1 MENENKKI
9 LLVEDDPNF
18 GSILKDYLIL
28 NDFDVTLA
36 KNGMEGFEKFKK
48 DTFDL
53 CILDVMMPYKDGYTL
68 AKEIREKNKEV
79 PLIFLT
85 AKSMKDDV
93 LKGYKVGADDYLNKP
108 FDSEVLLMKI
118 RAIIQRKSS
127 EVKADATKFEFII
140 GNFHLNS
147 KLRFLTYK
155 DTEPIKLSPKENE
168 LLKMLAVYE
177 NDLMP
182 RELALTKIWRD
193 DNYFTSRSMDVYI
206 AKLRKYLK
214 MDDEV
219 EILNIHGEGFRLV
232 VKNKPA
238 APPAE

>member
-1 MENENKKI
+1 MEQVQKKI

-18 GSILKDYLIL
+18 GTVLKDYLTM
-28 NDFDVTLA
+28 NDYEVTHA
-36 KNGMEGFEKFKK
+36 KNGMEGFEKFKRG
-48 DTFDL
+48 DFDL
-53 CILDVMMPYKDGYTL
+53 CILDVMMPYKDGFTL
-68 AKEIREKNKEV
+68 AKEIREKNEDV
-79 PLIFLT
+79 PIVFLT
-85 AKSMKDDV
+85 AKAMKEDV

-118 RAIIQRKSS
+118 KAIMQRKATDSL
-127 EVKADATKFEFII
+127 ADSKQFEFTI
-140 GNFHLNS
+140 GDFHLNS
-147 KLRFLTYK
+147 KLRFLTFK
-155 DTEPIKLSPKENE
+155 DDQPIKLSPKENE
-168 LLKMLAVYE
+168 LLRLLALHE

-214 MDDEV
+214 VDPNV

-232 VKNKPA
+232 VNKD
-238 APPAE
+238 

>member
-1 MENENKKI
+1 METENKKI

-18 GSILKDYLIL
+18 GTVLKDYLAM
-28 NDFDVTLA
+28 NDYNVTHA

-48 DTFDL
+48 DDYDL
-53 CILDVMMPYKDGYTL
+53 CILDVMMPYKDGFTL
-68 AKEIREKNKEV
+68 AKEIREKNAEV
-79 PLIFLT
+79 PIIFLT
-85 AKSMKDDV
+85 AKALKEDV

-118 RAIIQRKSS
+118 KAIIQRKTSDS
-127 EVKADATKFEFII
+127 VADSKQFEFEV
-140 GNFHLNS
+140 GHFFLNS

-155 DTEPIKLSPKENE
+155 KENPIKLSPKENE
-168 LLKMLAVYE
+168 LLRLLALHK

-206 AKLRKYLK
+206 AKLRKYLSK
-214 MDDEV
+214 EDDV
-219 EILNIHGEGFRLV
+219 EIINIHGEGFRLL
-232 VKNKPA
+232 VKSEVDN
-238 APPAE
+238 

>member
-1 MENENKKI
+1 METENKKI

-28 NDFDVTLA
+28 NEFDVTLA

-48 DTFDL
+48 DTYDL
-53 CILDVMMPYKDGYTL
+53 CILDVMMPYKDGFTL
-68 AKEIREKNKEV
+68 AKEIREKNKDV
-79 PLIFLT
+79 PIIFLT
-85 AKSMKDDV
+85 AKSMKEDV

-118 RAIIQRKSS
+118 KAIIQRKTS
-127 EVKADATKFEFII
+127 ENKTDATKFEFQI

-155 DTEPIKLSPKENE
+155 EEEPIKLSPKENE
-168 LLKMLAVYE
+168 LLKLLAIYE

-214 MDDEV
+214 RDEEV

-232 VKNKPA
+232 VKNKV
-238 APPAE
+238 AE

>member
-1 MENENKKI
+1 MEENLKKI

-18 GSILKDYLIL
+18 GTVLKEYLSINNYE
-28 NDFDVTLA
+28 VVHA

-48 DTFDL
+48 DDFHL
-53 CILDVMMPYKDGYTL
+53 CILDVMMPYKDGFTL
-68 AKEIREKNKEV
+68 AKEIREKNEEV
-79 PLIFLT
+79 PIIFLT
-85 AKSMKDDV
+85 AKTLKEDV

-118 RAIIQRKSS
+118 KAIIQRKSVES
-127 EVKADATKFEFII
+127 VADSKQFEFEI
-140 GNFHLNS
+140 GGFKLNS
-147 KLRFLTYK
+147 KLRFLVFK
-155 DTEPIKLSPKENE
+155 DQDPIKLSPKENE
-168 LLKMLAVYE
+168 LLRLLALHE

-182 RELALTKIWRD
+182 REIALTKIWRD

-214 MDDEV
+214 LDPNV

-232 VKNKPA
+232 IN
-238 APPAE
+238 E

>member
-1 MENENKKI
+1 MNKKI

-18 GSILKDYLIL
+18 GAVLKDYLTI

-48 DTFDL
+48 DTYNL

-68 AKEIREKNKEV
+68 AREIRDKNKEI
-79 PLIFLT
+79 PIIFLT
-85 AKSMKDDV
+85 AKSMKEDV

-118 RAIIQRKSS
+118 RAILQRKAT
-127 EVKADATKFEFII
+127 EVKTDNAKFEFEI
-140 GNFHLNS
+140 GKFHLNS
-147 KLRFLTYK
+147 KLRSLTFPGQ
-155 DTEPIKLSPKENE
+155 EPIKLSPKENE
-168 LLKMLAVYE
+168 LLKMLALHE

-214 MDDEV
+214 QDENV
-219 EILNIHGEGFRLV
+219 EIINIHGEGFRLV
-232 VKNKPA
+232 DKTKV
-238 APPAE
+238 EE

>member
-1 MENENKKI
+1 MEEQNKKI

-18 GSILKDYLIL
+18 GTVLKDYLMM
-28 NDFDVTLA
+28 NDFDVVHA

-48 DTFDL
+48 DDYDL
-53 CILDVMMPYKDGYTL
+53 CILDVMMPYKDGFTL
-68 AKEIREKNKEV
+68 AKEIREKNTDV
-79 PLIFLT
+79 PIVFLT
-85 AKSMKDDV
+85 AKAMKEDV

-118 RAIIQRKSS
+118 KAIMQRKATDS
-127 EVKADATKFEFII
+127 VADSKQFEFVI
-140 GNFHLNS
+140 GRFHLNS
-147 KLRFLTYK
+147 KLRFLSF
-155 DTEPIKLSPKENE
+155 DGGEPEKLSPKENE
-168 LLKMLAVYE
+168 LLRLLALHE

-214 MDDEV
+214 LDPDV

-232 VKNKPA
+232 INK
-238 APPAE
+238 

>member
-1 MENENKKI
+1 MEELNKRI

-18 GSILKDYLIL
+18 GTVLKDYL
-28 NDFDVTLA
+28 NMNNYDVVHA

-48 DTFDL
+48 DDFDL
-53 CILDVMMPYKDGYTL
+53 CILDVMMPYKDGFTL
-68 AKEIREKNKEV
+68 AKEIREKNADV
-79 PLIFLT
+79 PIIFLT
-85 AKSMKDDV
+85 AKAMKDDV

-118 RAIIQRKSS
+118 KAIIQRK
-127 EVKADATKFEFII
+127 ATDTVTDSKQFEFKI
-140 GNFHLNS
+140 GRFDLNS
-147 KLRFLTYK
+147 KLRFLKFDGK
-155 DTEPIKLSPKENE
+155 DPVKLSPKEND
-168 LLKMLAVYE
+168 LLRLLALHE

-214 MDDEV
+214 LDPNV

-232 VKNKPA
+232 INKG
-238 APPAE
+238 

>member
-1 MENENKKI
+1 METAKKI

-18 GSILKDYLIL
+18 GSILRDYLTM
-28 NDFDVTLA
+28 NDFEVTLA

-48 DTFDL
+48 DEYDL
-53 CILDVMMPYKDGYTL
+53 CILDVMMPYKDGFTL

-85 AKSMKDDV
+85 AKTMKEDV

-118 RAIIQRKSS
+118 KAIIQRKAS
-127 EVKADATKFEFII
+127 EVKADTAKFEFEI
-140 GNFHLNS
+140 GKFHLNS
-147 KLRFLTYK
+147 KLRFLTFPGE
-155 DTEPIKLSPKENE
+155 EPVKLSPKENE
-168 LLKMLAVYE
+168 LLKMLALHE

-214 MDDEV
+214 QDENV

-232 VKNKPA
+232 VKK
-238 APPAE
+238 

>member
-1 MENENKKI
+1 MEVKKI

-18 GSILKDYLIL
+18 GSVLKDYLQI
-28 NDFDVTLA
+28 NDYEVTLA

-48 DTFDL
+48 DDFHL

-68 AKEIREKNKEV
+68 AREIREKNQEV
-79 PLIFLT
+79 PIVFLT
-85 AKSMKDDV
+85 AKTMKEDV

-118 RAIIQRKSS
+118 KAIMQRKAS
-127 EVKADATKFEFII
+127 EMKPDSTQFEFII
-140 GNFHLNS
+140 GDFHLNS

-155 DTEPIKLSPKENE
+155 EQDPIKLSPKECE
-168 LLKMLAVYE
+168 LLKMLALHE

-206 AKLRKYLK
+206 AKIRKYLK
-214 MDDEV
+214 LDDNV

-232 VKNKPA
+232 VKK
-238 APPAE
+238 

>member
-1 MENENKKI
+1 MEEHKKRI

-18 GSILKDYLIL
+18 GTVLKDYLMM
-28 NDFDVTLA
+28 NDYEVTHA

-48 DTFDL
+48 DDFDL
-53 CILDVMMPYKDGYTL
+53 CILDVMMPYKDGFTL
-68 AKEIREKNKEV
+68 AKEIREKNTDV
-79 PLIFLT
+79 PIVFLT
-85 AKSMKDDV
+85 AKTMKEDV

-118 RAIIQRKSS
+118 KAIIQRK
-127 EVKADATKFEFII
+127 ATETISDSKQFEFKI
-140 GNFHLNS
+140 GRFDLNS
-147 KLRFLTYK
+147 KLRFLK
-155 DTEPIKLSPKENE
+155 FDGENPVKLSPKENE
-168 LLKMLAVYE
+168 LLRLLALHE

-206 AKLRKYLK
+206 AKLRKYMKL
-214 MDDEV
+214 DPQV

-232 VKNKPA
+232 INI
-238 APPAE
+238 

>member
-1 MENENKKI
+1 MEVRKI

-18 GSILKDYLIL
+18 GAILKDYLII

-48 DTFDL
+48 DNFDL

-68 AKEIREKNKEV
+68 AREIREKNQEV
-79 PLIFLT
+79 PIVFLT
-85 AKSMKDDV
+85 AKTMKEDV

-118 RAIIQRKSS
+118 KAIMQRKAA
-127 EVKADATKFEFII
+127 EVKPDSTIFEFQI
-140 GNFHLNS
+140 GKFHLNS
-147 KLRFLTYK
+147 KLRFLTY
-155 DTEPIKLSPKENE
+155 ENEESIKLSPKECE
-168 LLKMLAVYE
+168 LLKLLALHE

-206 AKLRKYLK
+206 AKIRKYLK
-214 MDDEV
+214 RDENV

-232 VKNKPA
+232 IKK
-238 APPAE
+238 

>member
-1 MENENKKI
+1 METPNNKI
-9 LLVEDDPNF
+9 LLVEDDQNF
-18 GSILKDYLIL
+18 GAILKDYLML
-28 NDFDVTLA
+28 NDFEVTLA

-79 PLIFLT
+79 PIIFLT
-85 AKSMKDDV
+85 AKSMKEDV

-118 RAIIQRKSS
+118 KAIILRKAND
-127 EVKADATKFEFII
+127 VKTDHVKFEFQI

-147 KLRFLTYK
+147 KLRFLTFK
-155 DTEPIKLSPKENE
+155 NDEPTKLSPKENE
-168 LLKMLAVYE
+168 LLKMLAVHE

-214 MDDEV
+214 PDPNVEV
-219 EILNIHGEGFRLV
+219 LNIHGEGFRLV
-232 VKNKPA
+232 IKTPK
-238 APPAE
+238 

>member
-1 MENENKKI
+1 MEEHKKRI

-18 GSILKDYLIL
+18 GIVLKDYLMM
-28 NDFDVTLA
+28 NEYEVTHA

-48 DTFDL
+48 DDFDL
-53 CILDVMMPYKDGYTL
+53 CILDVMMPYKDGFTL
-68 AKEIREKNKEV
+68 AKEIREKNTDV
-79 PLIFLT
+79 PIVFLT
-85 AKSMKDDV
+85 AKTMKEDV

-118 RAIIQRKSS
+118 KAIIQRK
-127 EVKADATKFEFII
+127 ATETISDSKQFEFKI
-140 GNFHLNS
+140 GRFDLNS
-147 KLRFLTYK
+147 KLRFLK
-155 DTEPIKLSPKENE
+155 FDGENPVKLSPKENE
-168 LLKMLAVYE
+168 LLRLLALHE

-206 AKLRKYLK
+206 AKLRKYMKL
-214 MDDEV
+214 DEKV

-232 VKNKPA
+232 INS
-238 APPAE
+238 

>member
-1 MENENKKI
+1 MEKANKKI

-18 GSILKDYLIL
+18 GVVLKDYLTM
-28 NDFDVTLA
+28 NDFDVMLA

-48 DTFDL
+48 DNYDL
-53 CILDVMMPYKDGYTL
+53 CILDVMMPYKDGFTL
-68 AKEIREKNKEV
+68 AKEIREKDENI
-79 PLIFLT
+79 PIIFLT
-85 AKSMKDDV
+85 AKTMKEDV
-93 LKGYKVGADDYLNKP
+93 LKGYKAGADDYLNKP
-108 FDSEVLLMKI
+108 FDSEVLLFKI
-118 RAIIQRKSS
+118 KAIMQRKSS
-127 EVKADATKFEFII
+127 DSVADSKQFEFKI
-140 GNFHLNS
+140 GGFHLNS

-155 DTEPIKLSPKENE
+155 EEEPIKLSPKENE
-168 LLKMLAVYE
+168 LLRLLALHE

-214 MDDEV
+214 KDEEV

-232 VKNKPA
+232 VKSEA
-238 APPAE
+238 QQ

>member
-1 MENENKKI
+1 MEEQNKKI

-18 GSILKDYLIL
+18 GTVLKDYLMM
-28 NDFDVTLA
+28 NDFDVVHA

-48 DTFDL
+48 DDYDL
-53 CILDVMMPYKDGYTL
+53 CILDVMMPYKDGFTL
-68 AKEIREKNKEV
+68 AKEIREKNTDV
-79 PLIFLT
+79 PIVFLT
-85 AKSMKDDV
+85 AKAMKEDV

-118 RAIIQRKSS
+118 KAIMQRKATDS
-127 EVKADATKFEFII
+127 VADSKQFEFVI

-147 KLRFLTYK
+147 KLRFLSLNGG
-155 DTEPIKLSPKENE
+155 DPEKLSPKENE
-168 LLKMLAVYE
+168 LLRLLALHE

-214 MDDEV
+214 LDEKV

-232 VKNKPA
+232 IKT
-238 APPAE
+238 E